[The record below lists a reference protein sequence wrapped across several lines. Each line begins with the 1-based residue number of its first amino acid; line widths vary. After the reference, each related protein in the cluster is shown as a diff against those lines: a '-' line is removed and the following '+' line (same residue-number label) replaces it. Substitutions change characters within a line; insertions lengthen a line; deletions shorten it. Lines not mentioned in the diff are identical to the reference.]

1 MGHYRTLWGT
11 IGHYGALLGTM
22 GHYRTLW
29 GTIGHYG
36 WGTIGH
42 TVGSMGIGRYWI
54 GPDGSG
60 SHDSF
65 PRRRQSD

>member
-1 MGHYRTLWGT
+1 MGHYWALWGT
-11 IGHYGALLGTM
+11 IGHYG
-22 GHYRTLW
+22 